1 MKLKLTYL
9 LLIIIAIIC
18 GYLLGNWLVTFD
30 EPIIKWF
37 GTNFTLDL
45 APTNI
50 HFTALTLTL
59 GFNLVLNP
67 IMIVLIL
74 IAVFAAPKVAASIK

>member
-18 GYLLGNWLVTFD
+18 GYMLGIWLVTFD
-30 EPIIKWF
+30 NPIIKWF

-50 HFTALTLTL
+50 HFTAVTLTI
-59 GFNLVLNP
+59 GFNCILNP
-67 IMIVLIL
+67 AMILLIL
-74 IAVFAAPKVAASIK
+74 IAIAAAPKVAASIK